1 MTEKSQPKKLTLALK
16 LKEIRK
22 NGRHG
27 KMTQEELAEKVW
39 IPVITYMKMEQGHTK
54 NPSFLTIWKICE
66 TLGYSLDEFVEGVE
80 KAIKQ

>member
-1 MTEKSQPKKLTLALK
+1 MALTKQEKVTLWLRLK
-16 LKEIRK
+16 NIRK

-27 KMTQEELAEKVW
+27 KMTQEQLAEKVW

-66 TLGYSLDEFVEGVE
+66 TLGYSLDEFVKGVE
-80 KAIKQ
+80 KKENNK